1 MLAQAI
7 HNPAPPPCVAM
18 RSRKHISPFKL
29 LRARSVDEAVAA
41 MAASR
46 GARFIAGGIDLID
59 LMKSGL
65 EIDTIISLD
74 AIPELRGI
82 RVEGDH
88 VVIGA
93 LTTHAEI
100 AESELLHRH
109 VPGLREIWASVANP
123 RIRIAGT
130 FGGNLVSALP
140 HYDAPA
146 ACAALEAVARVRK
159 TTGEYM
165 DAPVTALGAD
175 TSALLEGTRIDVHEP
190 VRLLADRSLHPVLS
204 IYLAVRPTG
213 MRAAIACAFARPHVI
228 DLPFDASLSPAD
240 VAAEA
245 AASAPAMVESSLAS
259 AVYRRRMIAVLL
271 KRLLMRAAEGQP

>member
-1 MLAQAI
+1 
-7 HNPAPPPCVAM
+7 M
-18 RSRKHISPFKL
+18 RSRKHISPFNL
-29 LRARSVDEAVAA
+29 VRARTIDVAVQT

-46 GARFIAGGIDLID
+46 HARFVAGGIDLID

-65 EIDTIISLD
+65 EIGTIISLD

-88 VVIGA
+88 VFIGA

-100 AESELLHRH
+100 AESELLHRR
-109 VPGLREIWASVANP
+109 VPGFRDIWASVANP

-146 ACAALEAVARVRK
+146 ACAALGAVARVRK
-159 TTGEYM
+159 VTGEQVA
-165 DAPVTALGAD
+165 APVGGLGD
-175 TSALLEGTRIDVHEP
+175 EKSTLLEGILVDVREP

-213 MRAAIACAFARPHVI
+213 MRAAIACAFARPHVL
-228 DLPFDASLSPAD
+228 DLPANASLAPAE
-240 VAAEA
+240 VAAEV
-245 AASAPAMVESSLAS
+245 AASAPALLESSLAS
-259 AVYRRRMIAVLL
+259 AAYRRRMIAVLL